1 MGRQILAGE
10 VIELPEEGVFFRTP
24 RDGGPHE
31 MLGGGL
37 RTDAIWWALQQIQ
50 DELKPML
57 GMEQAYAAN
66 HYKVPLNSGTGCSS
80 AIIRHGALRNVWT
93 SPYKSKV
100 SRFAFQLVL
109 VENFSIHRRWFSI
122 FLSFLTRR
130 K

>member
-50 DELKPML
+50 EELKPML
-57 GMEQAYAAN
+57 GTEQAYADALAKKMP
-66 HYKVPLNSGTGCSS
+66 KVLKDILEYGIKGH
-80 AIIRHGALRNVWT
+80 ARLL
-93 SPYKSKV
+93 
-100 SRFAFQLVL
+100 F
-109 VENFSIHRRWFSI
+109 NF
-122 FLSFLTRR
+122 
-130 K
+130 